1 MKRLLAR
8 SIITI
13 ASGYLLA
20 QCGAVLLDWIH
31 T

>member
-20 QCGAVLLDWIH
+20 QCGAVFLAWLRL
-31 T
+31 